1 MENMKIIKCVP
12 SKLLVVHWYICY
24 FSNRLFHTHF
34 SKMKLIAVTDYKL
47 KELGQ
52 EFSYLVN
59 FGMWGTDS
67 ETLDGRYIKREN
79 L

>member
-1 MENMKIIKCVP
+1 
-12 SKLLVVHWYICY
+12 
-24 FSNRLFHTHF
+24 
-34 SKMKLIAVTDYKL
+34 MKLIAVTDYKL
-47 KELGQ
+47 KE
-52 EFSYLVN
+52 FN

>member
-1 MENMKIIKCVP
+1 M
-12 SKLLVVHWYICY
+12 
-24 FSNRLFHTHF
+24 LFQQSSISYTF

-47 KELGQ
+47 KELGW